1 MNICRQLD
9 CLPAMR
15 EIKIRCLL
23 ERKEY
28 GWTVEVEAIHPDEA
42 LGAMENRTYYAYV
55 CTKGI
60 RHVVPD
66 TGGYR
71 SLA

>member
-1 MNICRQLD
+1 MKGMFTKKRKRINLT
-9 CLPAMR
+9 
-15 EIKIRCLL
+15 LL

-42 LGAMENRTYYAYV
+42 LGAMENRAYYAYV